1 MPRRAGK
8 IEIPSLRI
16 EVGGREGRTRPTTFE
31 VQAPPIAG
39 RPGSFLGGIGSL
51 EIRAEAD
58 PTALRVGQ
66 TLEYRIHLD
75 GPAAWGSTVPPDLA
89 RFDRLPLGLRV
100 EPLRDDLIQEPP
112 SRTLTYRIRPT
123 RPGEAA
129 LPAILISTYDP
140 KLVRYLTK
148 TTPSMPL
155 KVVAVPAFDPKSID
169 YRPPAPHRSSTPWLI
184 GGGATLVMVIAAWW
198 WLRRRRSRSRRPRPD
213 AARRFATRTAS
224 EFEAVSPDLD
234 QAEFARRVTEALIRY
249 LELGSGRAPGALTP
263 PEAGRGVAE
272 LAGSAD
278 LGERAERLLAAC
290 DRILYG
296 SAREAPLAADDA
308 RQFFRDLGSR

>member
-1 MPRRAGK
+1 MTSRTGNQRGVRGRILVLATLPLLLISARARADAQGETPAPLQARLDIGKGPYLVGQGVVVTVRVIGEAERPRIVPPRVSGADIWPIDTDVKPLAVSGIGETVSQDNLFLSRFRLVPRRAGK

-100 EPLRDDLIQEPP
+100 EPLRDDLIQ
-112 SRTLTYRIRPT
+112 
-123 RPGEAA
+123 
-129 LPAILISTYDP
+129 
-140 KLVRYLTK
+140 
-148 TTPSMPL
+148 
-155 KVVAVPAFDPKSID
+155 
-169 YRPPAPHRSSTPWLI
+169 
-184 GGGATLVMVIAAWW
+184 
-198 WLRRRRSRSRRPRPD
+198 
-213 AARRFATRTAS
+213 
-224 EFEAVSPDLD
+224 
-234 QAEFARRVTEALIRY
+234 
-249 LELGSGRAPGALTP
+249 
-263 PEAGRGVAE
+263 
-272 LAGSAD
+272 
-278 LGERAERLLAAC
+278 
-290 DRILYG
+290 
-296 SAREAPLAADDA
+296 
-308 RQFFRDLGSR
+308 